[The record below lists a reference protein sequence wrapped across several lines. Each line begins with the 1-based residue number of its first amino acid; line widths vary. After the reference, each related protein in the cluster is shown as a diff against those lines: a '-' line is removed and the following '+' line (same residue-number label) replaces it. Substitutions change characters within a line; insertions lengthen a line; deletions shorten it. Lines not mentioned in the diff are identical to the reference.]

1 MPRDTDPAVGAP
13 SGVEFVDV
21 DGLQAVAPQGDGTR
35 DGVTAAGAIGDARVE
50 RYRVEARIRRAL
62 PVIAKLRAH
71 VDRHKDA
78 ELARTLAGLEHLA
91 PGDREAVAL
100 LAHRLVN
107 GMFHHL
113 TVRLKA
119 VASAPD
125 ADTYLAALAF
135 LFDDTDTDETTVT
148 APAAYMR

>member
-1 MPRDTDPAVGAP
+1 MLCDTDQAVGAP
-13 SGVEFVDV
+13 SGVELVDM
-21 DGLQAVAPQGDGTR
+21 DGLQALAPQGDGTR
-35 DGVTAAGAIGDARVE
+35 DGVTAARAIGDACVE
-50 RYRVEARIRRAL
+50 RLLAEARRWQIMSA
-62 PVIAKLRAH
+62 IANLRVH

-107 GMFHHL
+107 GMFHQL
-113 TVRLKA
+113 AARLKA

-125 ADTYLAALAF
+125 AGTHLAALAF
-135 LFDDTDTDETTVT
+135 LFDDSGTDE
-148 APAAYMR
+148 R

>member
-1 MPRDTDPAVGAP
+1 VPRDTDPAVGAL
-13 SGVEFVDV
+13 SGVELVDM
-21 DGLQAVAPQGDGTR
+21 DGLQAVAPQGDGIR
-35 DGVTAAGAIGDARVE
+35 DGLTAAGAIGDACVE
-50 RYRVEARIRRAL
+50 RYLVEARIRRAL
-62 PVIAKLRAH
+62 PMFANLHAH

-78 ELARTLAGLEHLA
+78 ELARTLADLEHLA

-113 TVRLKA
+113 AARLKA

-125 ADTYLAALAF
+125 ADTHLAALAF
-135 LFDDTDTDETTVT
+135 LFDDTGTDDTTVT
-148 APAAYMR
+148 APTTYLR

>member
-1 MPRDTDPAVGAP
+1 VPRDTDPAVGALP
-13 SGVEFVDV
+13 GVELVDM
-21 DGLQAVAPQGDGTR
+21 DGLQAVAPQGDGIR
-35 DGVTAAGAIGDARVE
+35 DGVSAAGAIGDACVE
-50 RYRVEARIRRAL
+50 RDLVEARIRRAL
-62 PVIAKLRAH
+62 PLIANLRVH

-91 PGDREAVAL
+91 PGDREAIAL

-113 TVRLKA
+113 AARLKA

-125 ADTYLAALAF
+125 AGTYLAALAF
-135 LFDDTDTDETTVT
+135 LFDDTGTDDTTVP
-148 APAAYMR
+148 APTTCLR

>member
-1 MPRDTDPAVGAP
+1 
-13 SGVEFVDV
+13 VELVDME
-21 DGLQAVAPQGDGTR
+21 GLYAVAPQGNR
-35 DGVTAAGAIGDARVE
+35 IHDGVTAVRAIGDACAARELVQ
-50 RYRVEARIRRAL
+50 ARIRQAL
-62 PVIAKLRAH
+62 PMIANLRVH
-71 VDRHKDA
+71 IDRHKDA

-113 TVRLKA
+113 AARLKA

-125 ADTYLAALAF
+125 AGMHLAALAF
-135 LFDDTDTDETTVT
+135 LFDDTGTDE
-148 APAAYMR
+148 R

>member
-1 MPRDTDPAVGAP
+1 M
-13 SGVEFVDV
+13 
-21 DGLQAVAPQGDGTR
+21 DGLKAVAPRGNGIR
-35 DGVTAAGAIGDARVE
+35 NGVTAVGAIGDACVE
-50 RYRVEARIRRAL
+50 RCRVEARIRRAL
-62 PVIAKLRAH
+62 PMIANLRVH

-113 TVRLKA
+113 AVRLKA

-135 LFDDTDTDETTVT
+135 VFDDTGTDDTTVT
-148 APAAYMR
+148 APATYVR